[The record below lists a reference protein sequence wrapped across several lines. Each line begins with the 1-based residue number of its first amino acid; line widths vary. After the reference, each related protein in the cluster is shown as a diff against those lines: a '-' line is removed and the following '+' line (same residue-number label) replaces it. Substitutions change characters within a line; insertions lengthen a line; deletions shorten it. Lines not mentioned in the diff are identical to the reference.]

1 MFIVISK
8 TFNNQSTNYIYL
20 NSVCEL
26 KFFKDEYD
34 LLLYDVQ
41 VNNDGTIEEFGLS
54 LDEVLITV
62 KINHIYSNLI
72 NDKLIEI
79 GNYYHIPVLHNT

>member
-8 TFNNQSTNYIYL
+8 TFNNQSPNYIYL
-20 NSVCEL
+20 NSICEL
-26 KFFKDEYD
+26 KFLNGQYD

-41 VNNDGTIEEFGLS
+41 LNNDGIIEEFGLS
-54 LDEVLITV
+54 LDEVLITI
-62 KINHIYSNLI
+62 KINHIYANFI